1 AKKIMFPR
9 LSLPVVASLTPPDF
23 TVKILDEYFD
33 SIDYDQHVDLIGIT
47 AMTTQ
52 APRAY
57 QISDEFRK
65 RGKKVIMGGSHATAL
80 PEEALNHV
88 DSVVIGEA
96 EGIWNEVLQEFTN
109 HRLRKIYRSSEF
121 PSLKGLPIP
130 RYDLLKQDRYRLLK
144 INFPV
149 QIGRGCPNRCE
160 FCSVNQFFGH
170 RYRHRP
176 IEEIVEEIKRIDRK
190 GIVFVDDNLM
200 GDPEFAKSLF
210 EHLIPLK
217 IRWVGQV
224 SLNVAKDEELLDL
237 AVRSGGALMF
247 IGLETLSPKTIQ
259 DMHKTFF
266 HPGEM
271 AELLRKIRSRGIHI
285 RASVIFGFDG
295 DDKEDLEAMVQFLRR
310 RNFILFP
317 AS

>member
-1 AKKIMFPR
+1 M
-9 LSLPVVASLTPPDF
+9 
-23 TVKILDEYFD
+23 
-33 SIDYDQHVDLIGIT
+33 
-47 AMTTQ
+47 
-52 APRAY
+52 
-57 QISDEFRK
+57 
-65 RGKKVIMGGSHATAL
+65 
-80 PEEALNHV
+80 
-88 DSVVIGEA
+88 
-96 EGIWNEVLQEFTN
+96 
-109 HRLRKIYRSSEF
+109 
-121 PSLKGLPIP
+121 KGLPIP

-160 FCSVNQFFGH
+160 FCSVNQFLQ

-247 IGLETLSPKTIQ
+247 IGLETLSKTIQ

-295 DDKEDLEAMVQFLRR
+295 DDKEDLEAMNNLVDNKVTYTYFKDNYFLARHPNPQPIR
-310 RNFILFP
+310 SRKEDPRSGLVEI
-317 AS
+317 